1 MAEVLVWI
9 LFAVTAVDSGWRALK
24 LLGLLDD
31 EEEDKSS
38 SSSSDGFE
46 VSERIAYNIN
56 DLEFLYIYFVIN
68 FISQGLKVDLIITDY
83 WMPGM
88 TGYELLK
95 KIKVGLSSFNLLN
108 RTKQKMLMISVCGA
122 GII

>member
-46 VSERIAYNIN
+46 VSERIVYNIN
-56 DLEFLYIYFVIN
+56 DFEFSYIYFVIN

>member
-1 MAEVLVWI
+1 
-9 LFAVTAVDSGWRALK
+9 VTAVDSGWGALK

-38 SSSSDGFE
+38 SSSSSSSSSFSSSAGFE
-46 VSERIAYNIN
+46 VSERITYNIN
-56 DLEFLYIYFVIN
+56 YFEFLFIYFLIN

-83 WMPGM
+83 CMPGM

-95 KIKVGLSSFNLLN
+95 KIKVGLYYFNFLN
-108 RTKQKMLMISVCGA
+108 
-122 GII
+122 